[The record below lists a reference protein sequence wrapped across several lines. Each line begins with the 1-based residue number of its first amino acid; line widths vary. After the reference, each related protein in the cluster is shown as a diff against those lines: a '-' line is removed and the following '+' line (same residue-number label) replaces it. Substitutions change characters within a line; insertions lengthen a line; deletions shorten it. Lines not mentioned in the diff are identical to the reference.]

1 MLFTTEEVQT
11 KALNDVTLQVEQ
23 GEFVAIMGPSGCG
36 KSTLLN
42 ILGTL
47 DSPTSGSYF
56 FEGKQVD
63 KMTENQLTA
72 LRKGNLGFIF
82 QSFNLI
88 DELTVYENVELPLVY
103 LGMKTLQRKERVNKV
118 LEKVNCYIVR
128 IIIPSSYPADSNS
141 V

>member
-1 MLFTTEEVQT
+1 MRQIHLAEYSRY
-11 KALNDVTLQVEQ
+11 
-23 GEFVAIMGPSGCG
+23 I
-36 KSTLLN
+36 
-42 ILGTL
+42 

-88 DELTVYENVELPLVY
+88 DELTVYEKCGTATCLSGYEDSP
-103 LGMKTLQRKERVNKV
+103 TERT
-118 LEKVNCYIVR
+118 
-128 IIIPSSYPADSNS
+128 SQ
-141 V
+141 

>member
-1 MLFTTEEVQT
+1 MRQIHLAEY
-11 KALNDVTLQVEQ
+11 
-23 GEFVAIMGPSGCG
+23 
-36 KSTLLN
+36 
-42 ILGTL
+42 LGIL

-118 LEKVNCYIVR
+118 LEKSTCYFVR